1 MFRYRGPLT
10 AAVDF
15 AAIHGRATC
24 VGSASRS
31 LVAAEEEIIV
41 VLRVTFAVVASLAFV
56 SPGMAKDFQVGSA
69 TIVLPVP
76 EGYCELSEQQS
87 ADARVIDVIEDLVAG
102 TQNELLAVSADC
114 GQLQAWRAGKLP
126 TLDDYAQVQ
135 TPISG
140 RDADVP
146 RAATVKELCASMR
159 AEGGK
164 SIAEATPDLNTRVE
178 AAVKGGKF
186 NETGFLGVLAEDA
199 DVCYYGLQTKNRAE
213 NGVEETQVVV
223 SATTVVKGRVVS
235 YSLHTLY
242 HDKDTATAALTRHRR
257 NVTALLAANGG

>member
-1 MFRYRGPLT
+1 ML
-10 AAVDF
+10 
-15 AAIHGRATC
+15 
-24 VGSASRS
+24 
-31 LVAAEEEIIV
+31 
-41 VLRVTFAVVASLAFV
+41 LRVTFAIVAGLVFV
-56 SPGMAKDFQVGSA
+56 SAGVAKDFQVGSA
-69 TIVLPVP
+69 TIALLSP
-76 EGYCELSEQQS
+76 EGYCELSEQQP
-87 ADARVIDVIEDLVAG
+87 ADARVINLIDDLVAG

-114 GQLQAWRAGKLP
+114 GQLQAWRAGKLQ

-140 RDADVP
+140 RDADVH
-146 RAATVKELCASMR
+146 RAETVKELCASMR

-164 SIAEATPDLNTRVE
+164 TIAAATLDLNTRVE

-199 DVCYYGLQTKNRAE
+199 GVCYFGLLAKNRTE
-213 NGVEETQVVV
+213 GGVEETQVVV

-242 HDKDTATAALTRHRR
+242 HGPDTATATLARHRR
-257 NVTALLAANGG
+257 NVQALLVANGG

>member
-1 MFRYRGPLT
+1 MLL
-10 AAVDF
+10 
-15 AAIHGRATC
+15 RA
-24 VGSASRS
+24 
-31 LVAAEEEIIV
+31 
-41 VLRVTFAVVASLAFV
+41 TFAVVAGLAFV
-56 SPGMAKDFQVGSA
+56 GIGVAKDYQVGSA
-69 TIVLPVP
+69 TIALPAP
-76 EGYCELSEQQS
+76 EGFCELSEHQP
-87 ADARVIDVIEDLVAG
+87 ADARVINVIDDLVAG

-114 GQLQAWRAGKLP
+114 SQLQAWRAGKLP
-126 TLDDYAQVQ
+126 TLDDYAQIQ
-135 TPISG
+135 TPVSG

-164 SIAEATPDLNTRVE
+164 TIAEATPDLNTRVE

-199 DVCYYGLQTKNRAE
+199 DVCYFGLLTKNRAE

-235 YSLHTLY
+235 YSLHVLY
-242 HDKDTATAALTRHRR
+242 HGPDTATVTLARHRR
-257 NVTALLAANGG
+257 NIAALLAANGG